1 MHAKFLESVVY
12 KYALVID
19 KKSVV
24 IYGQRKPKTG
34 CASADASFGALA
46 NGTKDI
52 TKSSSLAWDI
62 FDIGLSTEGGAKA
75 RTVQYE
81 KFKFMQV
88 ILHKRQV
95 FSVVLVILRCFP
107 YTWVLFYSDQHVTVK

>member
-52 TKSSSLAWDI
+52 AKSSSLAWDI
-62 FDIGLSTEGGAKA
+62 FDIEIINRGRRKGSNSTIRE
-75 RTVQYE
+75 
-81 KFKFMQV
+81 
-88 ILHKRQV
+88 I
-95 FSVVLVILRCFP
+95 
-107 YTWVLFYSDQHVTVK
+107 